1 MKKNNKGFTLI
12 ELLAVIVIL
21 GILMMTAIPAVTR
34 AIAKSRKNTYWQ
46 NMKSY
51 AKAAASPFLDGEY
64 TVKGDESSSCPYPGA
79 GEFVVIPVSIVEVEQ
94 GDTTRSSFKSKYLN
108 TTDNATN
115 NCIPTIVVAN
125 LGEANKDNLQWFVVG
140 MDQTGNGITNYVN
153 INKLGLNDVRTGLVT
168 SGTSPNGVAG
178 TDDAKKCVAPFNP
191 NTVSSGS
198 YTIGG
203 KSVKYKATC
212 QQ

>member
-21 GILMMTAIPAVTR
+21 GILMMTAIPAVTK

-51 AKAAASPFLDGEY
+51 AKSAATPFLDGEY
-64 TVKGDESSSCPYPGA
+64 TVKGDASSSCPYPGS
-79 GEFVVIPVSIVEVEQ
+79 GEFVVIPVSIVELEQ

-108 TTDNATN
+108 STDNATN

-125 LGEANKDNLQWFVVG
+125 VGSYNKDNLQWFVVG
-140 MDQTGNGITNYVN
+140 MDQTGYGITNYIN
-153 INKLGLNDVRTGLVT
+153 INNLGLNDVRTGLAID
-168 SGTSPNGVAG
+168 SNGVAG

-191 NTVSSGS
+191 NTVSSGT

-203 KSVKYKATC
+203 KNLKYKATC
-212 QQ
+212 Q

>member
-21 GILMMTAIPAVTR
+21 GILMMTAIPAVTK

-51 AKAAASPFLDGEY
+51 AKSAANPFLDGEY
-64 TVKGDESSSCPYPGA
+64 TVKGDASSSCPYPGA
-79 GEFVVIPVSIVEVEQ
+79 GEFVVIPVSIVELEQ

-108 TTDNATN
+108 STDNATN

-125 LGEANKDNLQWFVVG
+125 VGSYTKDNLQWFVVG
-140 MDQTGNGITNYVN
+140 MDQTGNGITNYIN
-153 INKLGLNDVRTGLVT
+153 INKLGLNDVRTGLAT
-168 SGTSPNGVAG
+168 NSNGVAG
-178 TDDAKKCVAPFNP
+178 TDDTKKCVAPFNP
-191 NTVSSGS
+191 NTVSSGT

-203 KSVKYKATC
+203 KNLKYKATC
-212 QQ
+212 Q